1 MFEGC
6 SGCCLSIILIPLLC
20 VGLVACGAIYV
31 ATNAPGAPLGSRFA
45 PSPAEAQA
53 FDDEVARAVNQASQG
68 GWFSFKFTERELS
81 SWMALRGKAYAEQ
94 QGHVFPFEETQ
105 VGLNGGA
112 FTFYGKLR
120 QSRFAL
126 PVAVKVEPRING
138 VGHVEFDITS
148 VDVGGV
154 RAPDFVL
161 RTVSDQLQDVLMR
174 PFDELPGDYVLWAP
188 TLRVQD
194 GTFEVQ
200 GQVTP

>member
-6 SGCCLSIILIPLLC
+6 SGCCLSVILIPLLC

-31 ATNAPGAPLGSRFA
+31 ATNAPSAPLGGSFA
-45 PSPAEAQA
+45 PSQAEAQA
-53 FDDEVARAVNQASQG
+53 FDSEVLRAVDQARQG
-68 GWFSFKFTERELS
+68 GWFSFKFTEREFS
-81 SWMALRGKAYAEQ
+81 SWMALRGKTYAEDH
-94 QGHVFPFEETQ
+94 GHVFPFEETQ
-105 VGLNGGA
+105 VGLDDGS
-112 FTFYGKLR
+112 FTFYGKLN
-120 QSRFAL
+120 QSRFSL

-138 VGHVEFDITS
+138 TGHVEFDITS

-161 RTVSDQLQDVLMR
+161 RTVSDQLQDVLIQ
-174 PFDELPGDYVLWAP
+174 PFDDLPGDYVLWEP